1 MTDIPKETLP
11 GNAIILRPLTVS
23 DFSDQYLEWLGN
35 PEINRYL
42 ETRWTEQTRST
53 IEIFLKEMEKS
64 NNSVL
69 FGIFL
74 DGKHV
79 GNIKIGPVNWNHFY
93 ADVSYFIGDRNA
105 WEQGLATEAVS
116 LVTRFGFER
125 LGLNKCK
132 AGVYSGNPGSC
143 RVLEKVGYRKE
154 GCLRNEL
161 MGPDGWEDHLLYGY
175 SREDFLL
182 NDKS

>member
-1 MTDIPKETLP
+1 MTEIPRVNLIGETVT
-11 GNAIILRPLTVS
+11 LRQLTVS
-23 DFSDQYLEWLGN
+23 DFSEQYLGWMN
-35 PEINRYL
+35 DPEINLYL

-53 IEIFLKEMEKS
+53 IEIFLKLMARS
-64 NNSVL
+64 NNSAL
-69 FGIFL
+69 YGIIL
-74 DGKHV
+74 DGTHV
-79 GNIKIGPVNWNHFY
+79 GNIKIGPVNWDHFY

-105 WEQGLATEAVS
+105 WGQGLATEAVE
-116 LVTRFGFER
+116 LVTRFGFEQ

-132 AGVYSGNPGSC
+132 AGVYSGNTGSC

-161 MGPDGWEDHLLYGY
+161 KGQDGWEDHLLYGY
-175 SREDFLL
+175 SRKDWL

>member
-1 MTDIPKETLP
+1 MIEITRVNLIGEAVT
-11 GNAIILRPLTVS
+11 LRPLTVS
-23 DFSDQYLEWLGN
+23 DFSEQYLGWMNN
-35 PEINRYL
+35 PEINLYL

-53 IEIFLKEMEKS
+53 IEIFLKEMEKCI
-64 NNSVL
+64 NSVL
-69 FGIFL
+69 FGIFF

-79 GNIKIGPVNWNHFY
+79 GNIKIGPVNWNHIY

-105 WEQGLATEAVS
+105 WGQGLATEAVS

-161 MGPDGWEDHLLYGY
+161 KGPDGWEEHLLYGY

-182 NDKS
+182 

>member
-1 MTDIPKETLP
+1 MDIPKETLP
-11 GNAIILRPLTVS
+11 GNAITLRPLTVS

-53 IEIFLKEMEKS
+53 IEIFLKEMGKS

-79 GNIKIGPVNWNHFY
+79 GNIKIGPVNWNHLY
-93 ADVSYFIGDRNA
+93 ADISYFIGDRNA
-105 WEQGLATEAVS
+105 WGQGLATDAVS
-116 LVTRFGFER
+116 LVTCFGFKR
-125 LGLNKCK
+125 LPASK
-132 AGVYSGNPGSC
+132 
-143 RVLEKVGYRKE
+143 
-154 GCLRNEL
+154 
-161 MGPDGWEDHLLYGY
+161 
-175 SREDFLL
+175 
-182 NDKS
+182 

>member
-1 MTDIPKETLP
+1 MIEITRVNLIGEAVT
-11 GNAIILRPLTVS
+11 LRPLTVS

-53 IEIFLKEMEKS
+53 IEIFLKEMGKS

-105 WEQGLATEAVS
+105 WGRGLATEAVS

-132 AGVYSGNPGSC
+132 AGVYSGNLGSC

-154 GCLRNEL
+154 GCLRKEL
-161 MGPDGWEDHLLYGY
+161 KGPEGWEDHLLYGY
-175 SREDFLL
+175 SRGDFLY